1 MVLYTY
7 WQQVAPHPTASLSLI
22 YTCSTPV
29 SLLTVSVFQV
39 KCHFPQ
45 ITDTDLLH
53 MGPVYTGAADGS
65 CAANAPACTHTKIH
79 THMKVLSCTPLKVS
93 YCVCVC
99 VYSLPD
105 INLATGWVCTDG
117 TDYYT
122 HSPQVEHTLHQTPA
136 EHTRIHTYVPS
147 ALHHME
153 RHTYY
158 MLFIKL

>member
-22 YTCSTPV
+22 YTYSTPV
-29 SLLTVSVFQV
+29 SLLTVSEFQV

-65 CAANAPACTHTKIH
+65 CAANAPARTHTKIH

-99 VYSLPD
+99 VHSLTS
-105 INLATGWVCTDG
+105 IWLLAESVQMGLITT
-117 TDYYT
+117 
-122 HSPQVEHTLHQTPA
+122 HTLH
-136 EHTRIHTYVPS
+136 R
-147 ALHHME
+147 
-153 RHTYY
+153 
-158 MLFIKL
+158 